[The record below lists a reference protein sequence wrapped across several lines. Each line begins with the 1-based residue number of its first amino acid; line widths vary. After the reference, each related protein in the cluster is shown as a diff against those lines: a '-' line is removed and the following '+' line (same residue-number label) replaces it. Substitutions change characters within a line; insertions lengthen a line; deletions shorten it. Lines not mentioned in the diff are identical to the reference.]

1 MKIALF
7 TCHHD
12 PNYGSMLQAYALS
25 KALSKFGV
33 ESEYLNYSTLP
44 DPYKPI
50 RIIKRLIKTPFVW
63 VYSKITKRKT
73 GGEFAFFHTP
83 EFASTIDAYER
94 FHKLYIPVSSKKYY
108 YDTIKQK
115 LNVKD
120 YDIYMVGSD
129 QSWSPHLYKPN
140 NPYFLDFANLPKRC
154 SYAPSFGTTDLKD
167 DYQQLLKQKL
177 SYFDFLSCREAANS
191 KLLTEIVGRKVT
203 HVLDPTLLLTSDDW
217 NKIAKAPNIK
227 EDYILAYILGEKD
240 TVVKFAEKLS
250 VKHNLPVYYIVTRP
264 KYLNKKKS
272 IKGVGP
278 DDWLG
283 LIRGARYVVT
293 DSFHGCL
300 FCINYNVNFYAFSK
314 REGDLN
320 AQDNARILEF
330 LGILGLQHRFQ
341 NDKDNP
347 QMMQDIDFIP
357 VNKQIEQLR
366 ERSVGYL
373 KQCIED

>member
-12 PNYGSMLQAYALS
+12 PNYGSMLQAYALA
-25 KALSKFGV
+25 KALSKLGV
-33 ESEYLNYSTLP
+33 ESEYLNYSTSP
-44 DPYKPI
+44 DPYKLI
-50 RIIKRLIKTPFVW
+50 RIIKGLIKTPLVKLF
-63 VYSKITKRKT
+63 SIIRKRKS
-73 GGEFAFFHTP
+73 GGEYAFFHTP
-83 EFASTIDAYER
+83 EFSSTIDAYER

-120 YDIYMVGSD
+120 YDAYMVGSD

-167 DYQQLLKQKL
+167 DYLQLLKQKL

-191 KLLTEIVGRKVT
+191 KLLTETLGRKVT

-227 EDYILAYILGEKD
+227 GDYILAYILGEKD

-250 VKHNLPVYYIVTRP
+250 VKHNLPVYYVVTRP
-264 KYLNKKKS
+264 KYLNKKNA

-293 DSFHGCL
+293 DSYHGCL

-314 REGDLN
+314 RKGDLN
-320 AQDNARILEF
+320 VQDNARIVEF

-357 VNKQIEQLR
+357 VNKRIEQLR

>member
-7 TCHHD
+7 SCHND
-12 PNYGSMLQAYALS
+12 PNYGSMLQAYALA
-25 KALSKFGV
+25 KVLSGFGV
-33 ESEYLNYSTLP
+33 ESEYLNYSNSP
-44 DPYKPI
+44 DPHKPI
-50 RIIKRLIKTPFVW
+50 RIIKGFIKTPFVW
-63 VYSKITKRKT
+63 LFSIIRKRKS
-73 GGEFAFFHTP
+73 GGEYDFFHTP
-83 EFASTIDAYER
+83 GFASTIDAYER
-94 FHKLYIPVSSKKYY
+94 FHKLYIPVSSRKYY
-108 YDTIKQK
+108 YDSIKQK

-120 YDIYMVGSD
+120 YDVYMVGSD
-129 QSWSPHLYKPN
+129 QLWSPHLYRPN
-140 NPYFLDFANLPKRC
+140 NPYFLDFADIPKRC
-154 SYAPSFGTTDLKD
+154 SYAPSFGTTNLKD
-167 DYQQLLKQKL
+167 DYIQLLKQKL
-177 SYFDFLSCREAANS
+177 AHFQYLSCRESANC
-191 KLLTEIVGRKVT
+191 KLLTEVLGRKVT
-203 HVLDPTLLLTSDDW
+203 HVLDPTLLLTPVDW
-217 NKIAKAPNIK
+217 NKIAKSPNIK
-227 EDYILAYILGEKD
+227 GDYILAYILGEKE

-250 VKHNLPVYYIVTRP
+250 VIHNLPIYFVVTRP
-264 KYLNKKKS
+264 KYLSVKNP

-347 QMMQDIDFIP
+347 QMMQDIDFIL
-357 VNKQIEQLR
+357 VNKRIEQLR
-366 ERSVGYL
+366 ERSVDYL
-373 KQCIED
+373 KQCIEE